1 MANARRVPIL
11 FIGLFAIL
19 AGIAYPADL
28 DIRGRLSFWL
38 GFHDRPAAET
48 ALGLRYIP
56 SFSLK
61 KDLGGGLT
69 LDAEISANVY
79 LTAQGSSLPA
89 AVTSGAVKPYRAW
102 IRFSTARFEAR
113 LGLQKI
119 NFGSALLLRPL
130 MWFDRLDPN
139 DPLQLTDGVGG
150 LLLKYTFADNTNIW
164 LWGLYGNDDVKG
176 WETIPTRPKAPEF
189 GGRIQTPVLSG
200 EAALTYHHR
209 RLSTSQSLV
218 PLPPGESENASKDRL
233 GLDGK
238 WDIGP
243 GVWFEAALVRQGW
256 RVYPWKY
263 QRMLSFG
270 LDGTVG
276 LGSGLHLMAEHL
288 LFDVSREALGPGTRR
303 SLTALSAD
311 FPLGLLDRLHA
322 IVFHDWTSGDW
333 YRFLTWQ
340 RTTDSWTFFL
350 IGFWNAD
357 RYAIYANRAETNLFA
372 GKGIQITLVYD
383 H

>member
-164 LWGLYGNDDVKG
+164 LWGLYGNDEVKG

-218 PLPPGESENASKDRL
+218 PLPPGESENASEDRL